1 MTNKLILNDE
11 VKLYTKNINN
21 KVKINNKNV
30 KNESK
35 LDIKNVNGESNKD
48 IKNVNTE
55 TNKDIKTSI
64 HNVKTIQNSLNNI
77 YVKFKNY
84 NILTLTG
91 DLGYLSNKKY
101 YYNDNEVQ
109 LITPIRK
116 NQKNKIR
123 TLIESNN
130 LKQRYKIENGF
141 CLLKKYERIALRKDR
156 KINTFMSFLY
166 ITCSIENNK
175 IIKKITKK

>member
-1 MTNKLILNDE
+1 VN
-11 VKLYTKNINN
+11 
-21 KVKINNKNV
+21 KIN
-30 KNESK
+30 
-35 LDIKNVNGESNKD
+35 I
-48 IKNVNTE
+48 
-55 TNKDIKTSI
+55 IKTSI

-77 YVKFKNY
+77 YVKFINY

-101 YYNDNEVQ
+101 YYNNNEVQ
-109 LITPIRK
+109 LITPIRKNRK

-141 CLLKKYERIALRKDR
+141 CLLKKYERIALRKDI
-156 KINTFMSFLY
+156 KINKFMSFLY

>member
-1 MTNKLILNDE
+1 MN
-11 VKLYTKNINN
+11 
-21 KVKINNKNV
+21 KIN
-30 KNESK
+30 
-35 LDIKNVNGESNKD
+35 I
-48 IKNVNTE
+48 
-55 TNKDIKTSI
+55 IKTSI

-77 YVKFKNY
+77 YVKFINY

-101 YYNDNEVQ
+101 YYNNNEVQ
-109 LITPIRK
+109 LITPIRKNRK

-141 CLLKKYERIALRKDR
+141 CLLKKYERIALRKDI
-156 KINTFMSFLY
+156 KINKFMSFLY